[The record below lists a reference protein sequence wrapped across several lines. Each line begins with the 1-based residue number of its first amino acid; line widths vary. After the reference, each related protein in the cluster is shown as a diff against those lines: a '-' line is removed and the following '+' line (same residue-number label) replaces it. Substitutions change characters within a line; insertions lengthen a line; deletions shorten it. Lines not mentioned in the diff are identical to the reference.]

1 MKKITF
7 FIFQLIFIFSIN
19 SFIYIDLMLELIEK
33 TASNSH
39 YFNKVTLSDLYMN
52 TIIIFIINFI
62 PSIILSHI
70 FFRINNNNNRLWII
84 PMFIIYT
91 ISWFYA
97 SYGVVSGYV
106 KFFGHTWLKME
117 ILIFTLNQN
126 HIFIAYIVS
135 LIFILCYLKCCL
147 STYPKNFRVR

>member
-52 TIIIFIINFI
+52 TIIIFIINFK
-62 PSIILSHI
+62 
-70 FFRINNNNNRLWII
+70 INGDRL
-84 PMFIIYT
+84 
-91 ISWFYA
+91 
-97 SYGVVSGYV
+97 
-106 KFFGHTWLKME
+106 
-117 ILIFTLNQN
+117 N
-126 HIFIAYIVS
+126 
-135 LIFILCYLKCCL
+135 
-147 STYPKNFRVR
+147 